1 MPSPITGDC
10 VGGTRP
16 DPGTSGNTR
25 DHSDSQSRQTS
36 LGGDLKLLYQNC
48 TLGRWGENFT
58 GQHELGLSEPDRG
71 FGQNLECFLVIGF
84 SDTFLFKCLTTN
96 TCCFLMSVPDF
107 GLVGMQKP
115 NPCLFPLCSMVRIW
129 FCN

>member
-1 MPSPITGDC
+1 M
-10 VGGTRP
+10 GGTRP

-84 SDTFLFKCLTTN
+84 SDTFLFKCLTT
-96 TCCFLMSVPDF
+96 TTTTTPHQSEVIAAKELQKAPQR
-107 GLVGMQKP
+107 VG
-115 NPCLFPLCSMVRIW
+115 VRV
-129 FCN
+129 